1 MMSGKEVQVCLGL
14 GSNIN
19 PETNIPKAIELLRQ
33 FLLLESIS
41 TAWET
46 PPVGTLGPNF
56 VNAALLTYTDL
67 TSEIFKNEIIRPIE
81 TQLGRIRSQNKNAPR
96 TIDIDVLIWDQQ
108 ILEPLI
114 WEEAYLAVP
123 VAELLQDLKSQDSE
137 ANLKH
142 TAQRLASISN
152 IVPRPDILAQCQ
164 KCQH

>member
-41 TAWET
+41 TAWYT

-56 VNAALLTYTDL
+56 VNAALLTHTDL
-67 TSEIFKNEIIRPIE
+67 TPENFKNEIIRPIE
-81 TQLGRIRSQNKNAPR
+81 AQLGRIRTQNKYAPR
-96 TIDIDVLIWDQQ
+96 PIDIDFLIWDQQ

-123 VAELLQDLKSQDSE
+123 VAELLPDLQSQDSKE
-137 ANLKH
+137 NLKH
-142 TAQRLASISN
+142 TAQRLASTSN
-152 IVPRPDILAQCQ
+152 IVPRPDILPQCQ
-164 KCQH
+164 H

>member
-41 TAWET
+41 TAWYT
-46 PPVGTLGPNF
+46 PPVGTSGPNF
-56 VNAALLTYTDL
+56 VNAALLTHTDL
-67 TSEIFKNEIIRPIE
+67 TPENFKNEIIRPIE
-81 TQLGRIRSQNKNAPR
+81 AQLGRIRSQNKNAPR
-96 TIDIDVLIWDQQ
+96 PIDIDVLIWDQQ

-123 VAELLQDLKSQDSE
+123 VAELLPDLKSQDSE
-137 ANLKH
+137 ENLKH
-142 TAQRLASISN
+142 TAQRLASTSN
-152 IVPRPDILAQCQ
+152 IVPRPDILPQCQ
-164 KCQH
+164 H